1 MAKAKTSRS
10 RSWKS
15 PTFPTAEA
23 GEEEQES
30 LAKSVIEKLG
40 LYEEFPAIRGGEGDG
55 GGDVKSE

>member
-1 MAKAKTSRS
+1 
-10 RSWKS
+10 
-15 PTFPTAEA
+15 
-23 GEEEQES
+23 